1 MKNSI
6 KLTTYLHAVII
17 YIILFYSTS
26 LFAETFKKTFDVN
39 LGGQLTVKTDTGSIK
54 IPPLMKPQYNFKLK
68 LIIEKVMNFLIA
80 TNSLMATYY

>member
-26 LFAETFKKTFDVN
+26 LFAETFKETFDVN

-54 IPPLMKPQYNFKLK
+54 IKPPNEST
-68 LIIEKVMNFLIA
+68 I
-80 TNSLMATYY
+80 